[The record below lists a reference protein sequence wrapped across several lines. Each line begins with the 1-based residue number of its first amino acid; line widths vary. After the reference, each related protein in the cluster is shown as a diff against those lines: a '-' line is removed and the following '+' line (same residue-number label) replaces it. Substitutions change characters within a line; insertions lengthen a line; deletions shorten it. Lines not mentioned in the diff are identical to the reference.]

1 MSTMDGWLWAHFG
14 LILAGL
20 VGLVTAVSSAAL
32 YLWQSWQLKSKHP
45 GPSFMKLPSL
55 DTLDKIHVCSLV
67 CGAGLFSLGLFI
79 GVIWASDLRELSE
92 LWRDPRAVLSLITCL
107 MIWVIVSLRLSTLRR
122 GQKIAAGT
130 LIVFLLLSLTIA
142 SSYVVPG
149 SFHGGA

>member
-1 MSTMDGWLWAHFG
+1 MSVWLWIHFG

-20 VGLVTAVSSAAL
+20 AGLATAVSSAVL
-32 YLWQSWQLKSKHP
+32 YLWQSSQLKSKRP
-45 GPSFMKLPSL
+45 GPSFIKLPSL
-55 DTLDKIHVCSLV
+55 DALDKVHVRSLV
-67 CGAGLFSLGLFI
+67 WGAGLFSLGLFT
-79 GVIWASDLRELSE
+79 GVVWASDLRELGE

-107 MIWVIVSLRLSTLRR
+107 LIWAIVSLRLSTLRR

-149 SFHGGA
+149 TFHGGA